1 MIEQNSCPA
10 APGDALLELECRV
23 DSHLSRPRV
32 LSSESAALRQAAN
45 QWSAAIW
52 AAAAATGPLQLR
64 HSEVGRGKL
73 LAHAPVFVCGVHR
86 SGTTLLRDL
95 LDGHPALSVLPS
107 EGTFFTNF
115 ERHLQ
120 RIPRALWLQHIGCEW
135 LRRLANPIHQIPYW
149 LLGRSSARGSRYVE
163 FARALMAWWPL
174 SQGAVGGASSW
185 PLVAVALA
193 YAQCT
198 GGLAA
203 DCPAQRWAEKTP
215 TNERFLGRLHAEF
228 PRAKVL
234 HIIRNPYAV
243 YASHLQA
250 MRATGERFTSAAR
263 VLQDL
268 ARTYRVALDQSQRAA
283 SDQYL
288 MLQYENLIENP
299 QSSAER
305 IAAFLRVKALPLLTQ
320 PTAAGISTVSNSS
333 FSSDSQP
340 GSVET
345 GSQQK
350 WVEVLTRSECE
361 RLSAVVGA
369 PAAQLG
375 YQLMPVAPWRAR
387 LIRAAAAITSRLA

>member
-1 MIEQNSCPA
+1 V

-52 AAAAATGPLQLR
+52 AAAAASGPLQLR
-64 HSEVGRGKL
+64 HPEIARGKL

-120 RIPRALWLQHIGCEW
+120 RIPTTLWLQHMGGEW
-135 LRRLANPIHQIPYW
+135 LRRLANPIHQGPYW
-149 LLGRSSARGSRYVE
+149 LLGRSSAQVSRYVE
-163 FARALMAWWPL
+163 FAQALMAWWPI
-174 SQGAVGGASSW
+174 SQGAIGGASSW

-203 DCPAQRWAEKTP
+203 DSPAQHWAEKTP
-215 TNERFLGRLHAEF
+215 TNERFLARLYTEF
-228 PRAKVL
+228 PRAKVV

-250 MRATGERFTSAAR
+250 MRAAGERFTGAAR

-268 ARTYRVALDQSQRAA
+268 ARTYRVALAQSQRAA
-283 SDQYL
+283 SDRYL
-288 MLQYENLIENP
+288 LLRYENLIEDP
-299 QSSAER
+299 QRSAEL
-305 IAAFLRVKALPLLTQ
+305 IAAFLQVEALPILTQ
-320 PTAAGISTVSNSS
+320 PTAAGIPAVSNSS
-333 FSSDSQP
+333 FSSNAEP

-350 WVEVLTRSECE
+350 WVEVLSRSECE
-361 RLSAVVGA
+361 RVSAVVGA

-375 YQLMPVAPWRAR
+375 YQLMPVTPWRAR
-387 LIRAAAAITSRLA
+387 LIRAAAPITSRLA